1 MEKEKDG
8 LVTLRRYLNPLEAEL
23 DRARLEAEGIP
34 SFLQDATIPALTTTD
49 SPGVRLQ
56 VAREDEERAREA
68 LEAEDGQVMEENG
81 R

>member
-1 MEKEKDG
+1 MRDDQ

-34 SFLQDATIPALTTTD
+34 AFLQDTAIMSLSTTD

-56 VAREDEERAREA
+56 VAAADEARAREA
-68 LEAEDGQVMEENG
+68 LEAGAGEVVDPPSP
-81 R
+81 

>member
-1 MEKEKDG
+1 MEKDG

-34 SFLQDATIPALTTTD
+34 AFLQDATIPSLTTAD

-56 VAREDEERAREA
+56 VPRGHEAQAREA
-68 LEAEDGQVMEENG
+68 LEAGEGRLMEEDGG
-81 R
+81 